1 MTGSRPVL
9 ETLDAVIRHHARDR
23 PEATAI
29 VFEGSRLSYGEL
41 YRRASRIAQALI
53 AAGIRPGDR
62 VAHLGRNTAAYFEL
76 LAGVALA
83 RAVIVG
89 INWRLSP
96 AEVTYILDDSEA
108 RLLFADGDLAG
119 LAEGAAL
126 AGADR
131 IVSLDDPGFAVWR
144 DAAPADDPQ
153 LASRPDEVLF
163 QMYTSGTTGHPKGAE
178 VTHYGVLGPRRRED
192 EIPDAEWETLTDDAV
207 QLVQAPVF
215 HLTGNA
221 WACIGLYAG
230 ATLVVHRDF
239 DAGRILRDIARDRIT
254 HAIFVPAMFM
264 ALLQHP
270 DLATSDLSSL
280 RRVYYGAAPAPL
292 DLVCRAMRALGCDF
306 VQVYGMTEIG
316 GSGTYLPPADHDP
329 EGENPRMRSVGKPYP
344 WVEIRILDPETGR
357 ALPSGEI
364 GEVALRTDMLMK
376 GYWKRPEAT
385 ADRIRDGWFLTGDAG
400 SLDADGYL
408 YIHDRVNDMIISG
421 GENIY
426 PAEVENCLF
435 SHPDVADAAVVGAPS
450 ERWGET
456 VRAVVVR
463 RPGSDVTAEDII
475 AHARARIAHYKCPAE
490 VIFTDA
496 LPRNAAG
503 KVLRRELRRRG

>member
-1 MTGSRPVL
+1 MTASRPVL
-9 ETLDAVIRHHARDR
+9 ETLDDVIRHHAQTR
-23 PEATAI
+23 PDATAI
-29 VFEGSRLSYGEL
+29 VFEGTRLSYGEL
-41 YRRASRIAQALI
+41 DRRASGVAQALI
-53 AAGIRPGDR
+53 AAGIGPGDR

-76 LAGVALA
+76 LAGIARA

-96 AEVTYILDDSEA
+96 EEVAYILDDSEA
-108 RLLFADGDLAG
+108 RLLFADDDLAD
-119 LAEGAAL
+119 LAKGSTL
-126 AGADR
+126 AGAETLIR
-131 IVSLDDPGFAVWR
+131 LDDPGFAAWR
-144 DAAPADDPQ
+144 DSAPADDPG
-153 LASRPDEVLF
+153 LEPRSDEVLF

-178 VTHYGVLGPRRRED
+178 ITHYGVIGPRWRED

-239 DAGRILRDIARDRIT
+239 DPGRILRDIEQERIT
-254 HAIFVPAMFM
+254 HAIFVPAMFL

-270 DLATSDLSSL
+270 ELGTVDLSSL

-292 DLVCRAMRALGCDF
+292 DLICRAMQALGCDF

-329 EGENPRMRSVGKPYP
+329 EGRSPRMRSVGKPYP
-344 WVEIRILDPETGR
+344 WVEIRILDPDGR
-357 ALPSGEI
+357 DLPPGEI
-364 GEVALRTDMLMK
+364 GEVALRTDMLMT

-400 SLDADGYL
+400 SLDAEGYL
-408 YIHDRVNDMIISG
+408 YIHDRVDDMIISG

-435 SHPDVADAAVVGAPS
+435 SHPGVADAAVVGAPS

-456 VRAVVVR
+456 VRAFVVR
-463 RPGSDVTAEDII
+463 RPGDDATADDII
-475 AHARARIAHYKCPAE
+475 AHARAHIAHYKCPSE
-490 VIFTDA
+490 VVFVDA

-503 KVLRRELRRRG
+503 KVLRRELRQTV